1 MSFQS
6 KLKEAA
12 ENLAA
17 MAKTRISDLD
27 RKISE
32 LAQEKA
38 RLVDKR
44 DSARTSV
51 ERGANYRAVNGLKYQ
66 CPYCWVMRAQMSP
79 LMHILSPTNAETY
92 RCDSCQSEFP
102 VNKSPHP
109 GADAHN

>member
-17 MAKTRISDLD
+17 MATTRISDLD

-38 RLVDKR
+38 RLAINAI
-44 DSARTSV
+44 ARKFLWSV
-51 ERGANYRAVNGLKYQ
+51 VRVIGPSVASSIYALIAGSYTV
-66 CPYCWVMRAQMSP
+66 
-79 LMHILSPTNAETY
+79 
-92 RCDSCQSEFP
+92 RCLRSCIY
-102 VNKSPHP
+102 
-109 GADAHN
+109 

>member
-12 ENLAA
+12 EKLAA

-27 RKISE
+27 REISE

-44 DSARTSV
+44 DSARISV
-51 ERGANYRAVNGLKYQ
+51 ERAANYRAVHGLKYL
-66 CPYCWVMRAQMSP
+66 CPYCWVIRDQISP
-79 LMHILSPTNAETY
+79 LVHILSPTNTETF

-102 VNKSPHP
+102 VVESK
-109 GADAHN
+109 

>member
-1 MSFQS
+1 MEAMSFQS

-12 ENLAA
+12 EKLAA

-27 RKISE
+27 RQISE
-32 LAQEKA
+32 LGREKA

-44 DSARTSV
+44 DSARISA

-92 RCDSCQSEFP
+92 RCDSCQSEFA
-102 VNKSPHP
+102 VVESE
-109 GADAHN
+109 